1 MLQGT
6 EADARMVIDRLLREA
21 NWNIEDKSQVL
32 TEESTTRGEADYV
45 LLDRRGRPLATVEAK
60 RFSKDP
66 YSARQQARDY
76 AESLKAPFI
85 FLSNGET
92 TYFWDYT
99 IADAR
104 QVMAF
109 FPRSDLERLV
119 ALRAFRKPL
128 SAIPIPDVVVIGGEE
143 KTVRPYQKLALRK
156 IDEALEAGKRR
167 LLLEMATATGKTLT
181 IALALKRLFQAGIT
195 QRVLFLVD
203 RIELAK
209 QAKEVFDDYLKDFP
223 SVVLYGGR
231 RSKEGQ
237 ITIGTLA
244 TIDSQRGPGGFSA
257 GYFDVVVTDEC
268 HRSIY
273 SRYRD
278 TLLYFDAIHIG
289 LTATPNLGVIKHL
302 NEREYLLVRN
312 TYDFFS
318 CWNHAAER
326 GEPTFRYGL
335 EDGIR
340 EGFLADYEI
349 YLART
354 RITLEG
360 ISWQG
365 EDYTPE
371 DLERVVTAEDRNFL
385 MVQEFRE
392 MEEQRGGDRPRK
404 TIVFCISKRH
414 AAQVCRFLNEVYSE
428 YQGNYAEEI
437 HTDVRDPDRA
447 IRRFKR
453 EPFPVVAVSVGMLD
467 TGFDCPEVEN
477 LVMMRPTRSYILY
490 QQMRG
495 RGHRL
500 APRIGKT
507 RFRIYDFAG
516 NSLLF
521 EDPSRLPTKPGHV
534 GRGRCPTSP
543 EEEIAEPRREYVV
556 IPRGSVADEFVER
569 RFIEVGPQG
578 ERIEAERYQQEFARR
593 IQQLV
598 DSDAVVRKIRDNPEA
613 VTEQELRELED
624 TLNQPEFYFN
634 ERNLQDAYQ
643 QPLISFVDFI
653 RAALGLFRFPTREE
667 RVERAFEAWLIQ
679 ENFTPEQTRI
689 LRMLKNQVLA
699 GRNEVTPAVFNQPPF
714 TQLGGLAS
722 ILRSFGEDQLKR
734 VLDTL
739 RIAVFR

>member
-1 MLQGT
+1 MTRGT
-6 EADARMVIDRLLREA
+6 EADARISIDRLLREA
-21 NWNIEDKSQVL
+21 AWDIEDKGQVL
-32 TEESTTRGEADYV
+32 TEESTTQGEADYV

-66 YSARQQARDY
+66 YSARQQAKDY

-104 QVMAF
+104 QVAAF
-109 FPRSDLERLV
+109 FTRSDLERLI
-119 ALRAFRKPL
+119 ALRTFRKSL
-128 SAIPIPDVVVIGGEE
+128 SAIPIPEVVVIGGEE
-143 KTVRPYQKLALRK
+143 KVVRPYQKLALHR

-181 IALALKRLFQAGIT
+181 IALALKRLFQAGIA

-203 RIELAK
+203 RIELAH

-244 TIDSQRGPGGFSA
+244 TIDGQRGPGGFSVS
-257 GYFDVVVTDEC
+257 YFDVVVTDEC

-273 SRYRD
+273 SHYRD

-289 LTATPNLGVIKHL
+289 LTATPNLGVIKRL

-312 TYDFFS
+312 TYDFFG
-318 CWNHAAER
+318 CWNHATER
-326 GEPTFRYGL
+326 GEPTFRHSL

-340 EGFLADYEI
+340 ERFLADYEI

-365 EDYTPE
+365 DDYTPE
-371 DLERVVTAEDRNFL
+371 ELERVVTAEDRNFL
-385 MVQEFRE
+385 MVREFRE
-392 MEEQRGGDRPRK
+392 MEDKRGGDHPRK

-414 AAQVCRFLNEVYSE
+414 AAQVCRFFNEVYSE
-428 YQGNYAEEI
+428 YKGNYAEEI

-453 EPFPVVAVSVGMLD
+453 ESFPVVAVSVGMLD
-467 TGFDCPEVEN
+467 TGFDCPEIEN

-507 RFRIYDFAG
+507 RFWIYDFTG
-516 NSLLF
+516 NSQLF
-521 EDPSRLPTKPGHV
+521 EDPSRLPTKPGEVYTSERHCLPLLKNGSS
-534 GRGRCPTSP
+534 GRLKHGLSKRTSHRNRPVSYGCSKTRYWPGVQKSHRQSLINLRSRTP
-543 EEEIAEPRREYVV
+543 EGYPQHSALLEKTISSVCWTRSRSPYPAE
-556 IPRGSVADEFVER
+556 
-569 RFIEVGPQG
+569 G
-578 ERIEAERYQQEFARR
+578 EN
-593 IQQLV
+593 
-598 DSDAVVRKIRDNPEA
+598 DG
-613 VTEQELRELED
+613 T
-624 TLNQPEFYFN
+624 
-634 ERNLQDAYQ
+634 
-643 QPLISFVDFI
+643 
-653 RAALGLFRFPTREE
+653 RAAS
-667 RVERAFEAWLIQ
+667 Q
-679 ENFTPEQTRI
+679 HH
-689 LRMLKNQVLA
+689 
-699 GRNEVTPAVFNQPPF
+699 
-714 TQLGGLAS
+714 
-722 ILRSFGEDQLKR
+722 
-734 VLDTL
+734 
-739 RIAVFR
+739 